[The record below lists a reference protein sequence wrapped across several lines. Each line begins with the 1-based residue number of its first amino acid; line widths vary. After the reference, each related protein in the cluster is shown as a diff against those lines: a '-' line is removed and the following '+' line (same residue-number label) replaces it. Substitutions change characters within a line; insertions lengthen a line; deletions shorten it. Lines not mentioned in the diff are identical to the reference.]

1 MAYIHKING
10 GWRAQIQRKGVR
22 TSMTFQT
29 KAAAQQ
35 WAAAEEAAIMAGSRG
50 QYPDRTLTDAVERY
64 RKEVTNKKGATVARA
79 DHLRFD
85 AWLRDFPELAHKVFH
100 TITAEDIAEWVSK
113 RSAQVSESS
122 VLREAQQFRPIWGLA
137 IDQWLWAGKSPWKA
151 VKLPGKGH
159 ARTRLPKWQ
168 EVRLMARSAGYV
180 TGIAPT
186 SQQCESMWAYLVALH
201 TALRSGEVLRMSRS
215 NVDLARRVY
224 RLEEHK
230 TDGHIGTR
238 FVPFTRRAAK
248 LLRVLDEAAKAAGR
262 DEYFTVSDGSR
273 DTIWRKVRDRVMIDG
288 LRFHDSRAAALTWLA
303 KRYDVMT
310 LAKISGHTDIN
321 QLFEA
326 YYRESPE
333 DIAAR
338 L

>member
-1 MAYIHKING
+1 MASIKKYKD
-10 GWRAQIQRKGVR
+10 GWRAQIDRLGIR
-22 TSMTFQT
+22 RSMVHPT
-29 KAAAQQ
+29 KSAAQQ
-35 WAAAEEAAIMAGSRG
+35 WAVAEEAAILAGKRG
-50 QYPDRTLTDAVERY
+50 QFPGKTLADAVDRY
-64 RKEVTNKKGATVARA
+64 RREVTDKKKPSTARA
-79 DHLRFD
+79 DNLRFD
-85 AWLRDFPELAHKVFH
+85 AWMRDFPVLASKVFH
-100 TITAEDIAEWVSK
+100 SITAEDIAGWVNV
-113 RSAQVSESS
+113 RLTQVSESS

-137 IDQWLWAGKSPWKA
+137 IDQWLWAGKSPWKG

-180 TGIAPT
+180 TGMAPT
-186 SQQCESMWAYLVALH
+186 SQQGEAMWAYLVALH

-215 NVDLARRVY
+215 TVDLNRRVY
-224 RLEEHK
+224 RLDEHK
-230 TDGHIGTR
+230 TDGHVGTR
-238 FVPFTRRAAK
+238 FVPLTRRAAK
-248 LLRVLDEAAKAAGR
+248 LLRVLDAAAKAAGR
-262 DEYFTVSDGSR
+262 DAYFTVSDGSR
-273 DTIWRKVRDRVMIDG
+273 DALWRKVRDRVMVDG

-326 YYRESPE
+326 YYREAPE

>member
-1 MAYIHKING
+1 MAYIHKITG

-35 WAAAEEAAIMAGSRG
+35 WAAAEESAIMAGARG

-64 RKEVTNKKGATVARA
+64 RKEVTDKKGATVARA

-100 TITAEDIAEWVSK
+100 QITAEDIAAWMAK
-113 RSAQVSESS
+113 RLTQVSESS

-137 IDQWLWAGKSPWKA
+137 IDQWIWAGKSPWKG
-151 VKLPGKGH
+151 VKLPAKGH
-159 ARTRLPKWQ
+159 ARTRLPTWQ
-168 EVRLMARSAGYV
+168 EVRLMVRSAGYV
-180 TGIAPT
+180 TGMAPT
-186 SQQCESMWAYLVALH
+186 SPQGESMWAFMVSLH
-201 TALRSGEVLRMSRS
+201 TALRSGEVLRMARS
-215 NVDLARRVY
+215 NVDLDRRVY
-224 RLEEHK
+224 RLDAHK
-230 TDGHIGTR
+230 TDAHVGVRH
-238 FVPFTRRAAK
+238 VPFTKRAAK
-248 LLRVLDEAAKAAGR
+248 LLRVLDDAAKKAGR
-262 DEYFTVSDGSR
+262 DAYFTVSDGSR
-273 DTIWRKVRDRVMIDG
+273 DTLWRKVRDRVMVSE
-288 LRFHDSRAAALTWLA
+288 LHFHDSRAAALTWLA

-321 QLFEA
+321 QLFDA
-326 YYRESPE
+326 YYRESAS